1 MKMITGFALAVLLA
15 VPAGAAA
22 QEAIG
27 LIAGDGPLSEYGQRA
42 EGVTIGAG
50 NAKEANTAIH
60 AIDPSPPSARNRAIP
75 GSGERL
81 SRAIRRYQDVT
92 KITEGAR
99 ALASESSLSGGSG
112 SSSGS
117 SSSGK

>member
-1 MKMITGFALAVLLA
+1 MKKITGFALVALLA

-27 LIAGDGPLSEYGQRA
+27 RIAGDGPLSEYGQRA

-50 NAKEANTAIH
+50 NAKEANTAIQT
-60 AIDPSPPSARNRAIP
+60 IDPSPASARNRTIP

-92 KITEGAR
+92 KITEAAR
-99 ALASESSLSGGSG
+99 ALASESSLSGASG
-112 SSSGS
+112 GSGS